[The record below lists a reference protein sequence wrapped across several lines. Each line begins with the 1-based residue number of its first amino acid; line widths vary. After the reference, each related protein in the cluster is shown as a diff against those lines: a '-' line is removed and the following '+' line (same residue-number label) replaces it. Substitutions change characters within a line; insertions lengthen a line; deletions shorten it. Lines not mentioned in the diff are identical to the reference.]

1 MKSNRITVLLILSC
15 LCLFLLQAC
24 KSDKGKS
31 VRNAFADF
39 DTLYPPVM
47 TKAGEPVV
55 HYLDTCPDP
64 EVTVVSSRPAPVV
77 TQAGFFVNMPNFNTE
92 HGLAM
97 SGFAGAYKDKAG
109 NLWFGTSGNGIS
121 KFDGKSF
128 TNYTSN
134 HGLIHNLVTSFT
146 EDNEGNLWIGTYG
159 GVSKFDGIGFENF
172 TTEQGLI
179 SNDINVVLKDKAEN
193 IWISTP
199 FGVSKFDLNKKPD
212 TKTLFV
218 NYSKEQ
224 GLAGHYVGDMLEDS
238 RGQLWFATNHGISR
252 YDAASEAIGGPAFVN
267 YPFGDE
273 KAEANTLV
281 EDSDGQL
288 WIGTNRGVAVFDPHK
303 GNLII
308 DSIQFT
314 TYNGLISNEIRSSCM
329 DRDGN
334 FWAGSLSGVSQ
345 IRKTDRRIVNFTT
358 QQGLAHNQVNSII
371 MDDKGSLW
379 FATRG
384 GGLSR
389 YDGESVTG
397 FTKDQG
403 LEGPACLAITEDQSG
418 RLWMCGENGGLV
430 TFNPNEPD
438 PRKRNFTFYGSAQ
451 GFSRTAGFVI
461 ISDSAGNLW
470 FSADEGLGRYNGK
483 TIKKFTTAQGLIA
496 PMVVSLMQ
504 DSKGRLWIGT
514 YESGISLFDGKSF
527 SNFTTKQGLVHNTV
541 WSFCED
547 RKGNVWMATR
557 GGLSLFDGKF
567 FRNFTTAQGLTDN
580 KLSWVTEDKNGN
592 ILIGSWGG
600 GVSVIRK
607 QMVEILMAD
616 EFPTNEEVIFENFT
630 TNEGLA
636 NDVVYSIVEDKAGNI
651 FIGTTLGFTV
661 LKGGIG
667 APGGPLAKNGIE
679 YFNQKTGYP
688 IKDIYNNYSM
698 YLDKK
703 GIFWAGTGDQLVR
716 FDYEKVHRNSNPP
729 KVFIE
734 SVQVNNE
741 KISWHTLQQ
750 AKSDSSGHN
759 SRYAVPPFVTDELN
773 VYGRKLGDT
782 ERDTLVK
789 RFSKLQFNNVRP
801 FYAIPE
807 NLVLPFAFNNISF
820 DFAAVETARPAMMQ
834 YQYML
839 EGYDKTWS
847 PPGNKTT
854 ASFGNIS
861 EGIYTFMV
869 KARSPEG
876 VWSDPVIYRF
886 EILPPFYRTWP
897 AYLFYALLLV
907 AGIFAVDRFQR
918 SRLIARER
926 QRNLKLEVA
935 QAREIEK
942 AYTELKSTQAQLIQ
956 SEKMASLGEL
966 AAGIAHEIQNPLNFV
981 NNFSEV
987 SKELISEVQDELAVG
1002 NYQSAKE
1009 IMKDVEENLDK
1020 INHHGK
1026 RADAIIKGML
1036 QHSRSSAGAKEPT
1049 DINALAGEYFRL
1061 AFHGLRARDKSFN
1074 ALMETGLDE
1083 SIGKISIIPQEI
1095 GRVILNLITNAFYA
1109 VNERRKLSGPGYQPT
1124 VWLRTRQLNS
1134 RVEVEVADNGNGI
1147 PDKDREKIFQPF
1159 FTTKPSGEGTGL
1171 GLSMSYDIVTKGH
1184 GGELKME
1191 SQEGEGTTFTIVLP
1205 IEAG

>member
-1 MKSNRITVLLILSC
+1 MQNQRITVIFILTGLWLIM
-15 LCLFLLQAC
+15 LQAC
-24 KSDKGKS
+24 KPDEGRQL
-31 VRNAFADF
+31 RNAFADI
-39 DTLYPPVM
+39 DTLYPPVIK
-47 TKAGEPVV
+47 KAGQPVI
-55 HYLDTCPDP
+55 HLLDTCPNP
-64 EVTVVSSRPAPVV
+64 KVTNVASRPAPLV
-77 TQAGFFVNMPNFNTE
+77 TPAGFFVNMPNFNTE

-97 SGFAGAYKDKAG
+97 SGFTCAYKDKTG
-109 NLWFGTSGNGIS
+109 NLWFGTSGNGMS
-121 KFDGKSF
+121 MYDGKSF

-134 HGLIHNLVTSFT
+134 HGLIHNLVTGFA
-146 EDNEGNLWIGTYG
+146 EDNLGNLWIGTYG
-159 GVSKFDGIGFENF
+159 GVSKFDGTGFENF
-172 TTEQGLI
+172 TTDQGLI
-179 SNDINVVLKDKAEN
+179 NNDINDVMKDKAGN
-193 IWISTP
+193 IWISTTS
-199 FGVSKFDLNKKPD
+199 GVSKVDPLKQAD
-212 TKTLFV
+212 GTTLFV
-218 NYSKEQ
+218 NYTIDH
-224 GLAGHYVGDMLEDS
+224 GLGGLYVGDMLEDS
-238 RGQLWFATNHGISR
+238 RGQLWFATKFGISR
-252 YDAASEAIGGPAFVN
+252 YDAASEAHGGAAFVN
-267 YPFGDE
+267 YAFADK
-273 KAEANTLV
+273 KAGANTLV
-281 EDSDGQL
+281 EDNNSQL
-288 WIGTNRGVAVFDPHK
+288 WIGTNLGVAVFDPSK
-303 GNLII
+303 GNFII

-314 TYNGLISNEIRSSCM
+314 INNGLISNEIKSSCI
-329 DRDGN
+329 DREGN
-334 FWAGSLSGVSQ
+334 LWFGSLSGISQ
-345 IRKTDRRIVNFTT
+345 INKVDGHIVNFTT
-358 QQGLAHNQVNSII
+358 QQGLAHNQVNDII
-371 MDDKGSLW
+371 VDDKGSLW

-389 YDGESVTG
+389 YDGESVIG
-397 FTKDQG
+397 FTREQG
-403 LEGPACLAITEDQSG
+403 LDGPACLAITEDRSG

-438 PRKRNFTFYGSAQ
+438 PNQRNFTFYGTDQ
-451 GFSRTAGFVI
+451 GFSNNPGFVL
-461 ISDSAGNLW
+461 ISDSAGNIW
-470 FSADEGLGRYNGK
+470 FSADEGLSRYNGK
-483 TIKKFTTAQGLIA
+483 TIINYTTAQGLIA

-504 DSKGRLWIGT
+504 DCKGRLWIGT
-514 YESGISLFDGKSF
+514 YESGVSLFDGKSF
-527 SNFTTKQGLVHNTV
+527 TNFTTEQGLVHNTV
-541 WSFCED
+541 WSFYED
-547 RKGNVWMATR
+547 KKCNVWMATR
-557 GGLSLFDGKF
+557 GGLSLFDGKN

-607 QMVEILMAD
+607 HIVDLLLAD
-616 EFPTNEEVIFENFT
+616 EFEANAESIFENFT

-636 NDVVYSIVEDKAGNI
+636 NDVVYSIVEDKSGNI

-667 APGGPLAKNGIE
+667 AFGGPLAENGIE

-688 IKDIYNNYSM
+688 IKDITNNYSM

-703 GIFWAGTGDQLVR
+703 GILWAGTGDQLVR
-716 FDYEKVHRNSNPP
+716 FDYNKVHRNSFPP
-729 KVFIE
+729 RVFIE

-750 AKSDSSGHN
+750 AKTENSGHN
-759 SRYAVPPFVTDELN
+759 SRYAVPPFVADELN

-782 ERDTLVK
+782 ERDTLVQRYIK
-789 RFSKLQFNNVRP
+789 LRFDSIRP
-801 FYAIPE
+801 FHAIPE
-807 NLVLPFAFNNISF
+807 NLILPFAFNNISF
-820 DFAAVETARPAMMQ
+820 DFAAVETARPAMVK
-834 YQYML
+834 YKYML

-847 PPGNKTT
+847 PPGNKAS
-854 ASFGNIS
+854 ASFGNIG
-861 EGIYTFMV
+861 EGVYTFMV

-897 AYLFYALLLV
+897 AYLFYALLLI

-926 QRNLKLEVA
+926 QRTLKLELA

-987 SKELISEVQDELAVG
+987 SSEMMDEMKQELAAG
-1002 NYQSAKE
+1002 NSRQAIE
-1009 IMKDVEENLDK
+1009 IADDIRLNLDK
-1020 INHHGK
+1020 ISHHGK

-1036 QHSRSSAGAKEPT
+1036 QHSRSKSGSKDPT

-1074 ALMETGLDE
+1074 ALMETDLDE

-1109 VNERRKLSGPGYQPT
+1109 VNERRKLSGSDYQPT
-1124 VWLRTRQLNS
+1124 VWLRTRKLND
-1134 RVEVEVADNGNGI
+1134 RVEVVVTDNGNGI

-1191 SQEGEGTTFTIVLP
+1191 SQEGEGTTFIVYLP
-1205 IEAG
+1205 V